1 MRMVRPQLTSAATPI
16 ATGPRAG
23 SEGDRARRRRTMS
36 AAAAAARR
44 FEEMRSETEEKL
56 CRVSSNWMLG
66 FELAATFAGAGL
78 VLMAAFPHSPSR
90 TKADTIM
97 MWVVGILSF
106 LFFGFLFCRDLY
118 LRRKLKRILAEM
130 QPTCS
135 DLESGL

>member
-1 MRMVRPQLTSAATPI
+1 MRMVRPQLSSAAAPI
-16 ATGPRAG
+16 ATGRTAG

-36 AAAAAARR
+36 AAAAARR
-44 FEEMRSETEEKL
+44 FDEMRSETEEKL

-97 MWVVGILSF
+97 MWVVGLLSF
-106 LFFGFLFCRDLY
+106 LGFGFLSCRDLY